1 MKKST
6 ITLGIAAAMSTVLLG
21 SCGLG
26 QKPDESE
33 VRFSHIQAE
42 ASYRLVGSGE
52 DYEFADSCDLS
63 YGCKAEFIMPEVLFG
78 RDVRELQDTIIMLAF
93 NKKGENVAKTVRE
106 ALPAMASDAG
116 YELADTVLPDSI
128 VTKFPNFLSRYDGV
142 SLVSGYVETLNPQ
155 YMSYAVTSSD

>member
-26 QKPDESE
+26 QKHDESE

-78 RDVRELQDTIIMLAF
+78 RDVRELQDTNQMT
-93 NKKGENVAKTVRE
+93 KKMVLQEQCKTLPLGDVWEEYCRRCSVAAEGWFADIEK
-106 ALPAMASDAG
+106 
-116 YELADTVLPDSI
+116 YEEEVLL
-128 VTKFPNFLSRYDGV
+128 KRR
-142 SLVSGYVETLNPQ
+142 
-155 YMSYAVTSSD
+155 